1 MSAANVVEVRF
12 HETGKCP
19 PGSLAWHPSL
29 GLVDVLEARGWDRVV
44 RVGRPLAGAP
54 ELVDVHVRELELVD
68 ADDTFGFA
76 LAGAFE
82 PGELRDLVEAD
93 ASELAELRDWEAG
106 VLPPPRP
113 GTAKRRR

>member
-1 MSAANVVEVRF
+1 MSANVVQVRF

-19 PGSLAWHPSL
+19 VGSLAWHASL
-29 GLVDVLEARGWDRVV
+29 GLVDVLQARGWERVV
-44 RVGRPLAGAP
+44 RVGRPAAGAP

-82 PGELRDLVEAD
+82 PGELRELVEAD
-93 ASELAELRDWEAG
+93 VSELSDVRDWESG
-106 VLPPPRP
+106 VVPPPHR
-113 GTAKRRR
+113 GAAKRRR